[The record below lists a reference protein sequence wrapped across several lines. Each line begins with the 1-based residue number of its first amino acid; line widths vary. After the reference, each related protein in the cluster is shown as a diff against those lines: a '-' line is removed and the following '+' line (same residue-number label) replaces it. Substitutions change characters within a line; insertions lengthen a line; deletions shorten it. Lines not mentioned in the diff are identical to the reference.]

1 MSKSAVLEPPTT
13 DENPPYIE
21 RDHKA
26 KPRPPQRLPP
36 YNVIIHN
43 DNDHTFMYVVVLLQK
58 VFGYTVERCAKLAND
73 IHTDGLAIVWT
84 GHKEAAELK
93 QDLIKSGGVDQY
105 ATQTVS
111 YPLRCT
117 IEPAT

>member
-13 DENPPYIE
+13 DQAPYIE
-21 RDHKA
+21 RDKKA
-26 KPRPPQRLPP
+26 KPKPPQRLPP
-36 YNVIIHN
+36 YNVIVHN

-58 VFGYTVERCAKLAND
+58 VFGYSQERCARFALD
-73 IHTDGLAIVWT
+73 IHEDGLAIVWT

-93 QDLIKSGGVDQY
+93 QDLIKSGGPDQY
-105 ATQTVS
+105 ASQTVS